1 MIYINMQAENK
12 FSAENPIKTVRS
24 LYIHIP
30 FCAKKCIYC
39 AFFSAPP
46 SENQIEQYCQCLLI
60 ELEMVAETLKPQT
73 IFIGGGTPSLL
84 NTEQWKK
91 LLKGLERLNLLG
103 AEEFTI
109 ECNPATVSDDK
120 ARLWLDYGVNRIS
133 IGVQSFDDDILKLL
147 GRIHNKQTALNTY
160 ETFRKTGFENI
171 NIDLIFG
178 VPGQTLDL
186 WQKTI
191 QEAFSLQTEHLSC
204 YELTPEEDTEYFK
217 SLNSGN
223 YTVDEELVSAMYDEL
238 VEKAYENGL
247 FRYEV
252 SNFARDKA
260 NVDNGIPSF
269 ACKHNVNYWR
279 GKWYYGAGASASGFK
294 DGIRTRNVSNT
305 ELYCQL
311 LKSGKSP
318 VEEIDKIPPL
328 SRAGEIAAFGLRMDV
343 GWGYAEFLNATGFD
357 LRTHWQKE
365 MVRLIGLG
373 YAVGDE
379 KSFRLTPIGLRFAD
393 WAGEL
398 FIR

>member
-1 MIYINMQAENK
+1 MQARNK
-12 FSAENPIKTVRS
+12 YSAEPPLKAVRS
-24 LYIHIP
+24 LYVHIP

-46 SENQIEQYCQCLLI
+46 FGNQIEQYCQCLLS

-84 NTEQWKK
+84 NIEQWEKM
-91 LLKGLERLNLLG
+91 LKGMGRLNLLG

-109 ECNPATVSDDK
+109 ECNPATVSVDK
-120 ARLWLDYGVNRIS
+120 ARLWLDFGVNRIS
-133 IGVQSFDDDILKLL
+133 MGVQSFDDDILKRL

-160 ETFRKTGFENI
+160 EILRKTGFQNI

-178 VPGQTLDL
+178 VPGQTVEL
-186 WQKTI
+186 WRKTI
-191 QEAFSLQTEHLSC
+191 QEALSLQTEHLSC

-217 SLNSGN
+217 SLNSGI
-223 YTVDEELVSAMYDEL
+223 YTVDEDLVSAMYDEL
-238 VEKAYENGL
+238 VERAYENGV

-252 SNFARDKA
+252 SNFASDKHNA
-260 NVDNGIPSF
+260 NKGIPSF

-279 GKWYYGAGASASGFK
+279 GGWYYGAGASASGFK
-294 DGIRTRNVSNT
+294 DGVRTKNVSDT
-305 ELYCQL
+305 GLYCEL
-311 LKSGKSP
+311 LKCGKSP
-318 VEEIDKIPPL
+318 VEEIDEIPAL

-343 GWGYAEFLNATGFD
+343 GWDYEEFLRTTGFD
-357 LRTHWQKE
+357 LRTNWQKE
-365 MVRLIGLG
+365 MNRLIDLG
-373 YAVGDE
+373 YAIADE

-398 FIR
+398 FLL

>member
-1 MIYINMQAENK
+1 MQAENK
-12 FSAENPIKTVRS
+12 FSAENPRKTVNS

-46 SENQIEQYCQCLLI
+46 SGNQIELYCQALLN
-60 ELEMVAETLKPQT
+60 ELEMATETFKPKT

-84 NTEQWKK
+84 NTKQWKK
-91 LLKGLERLNLLG
+91 LLQGFERLNLLG

-133 IGVQSFDDDILKLL
+133 IGVQSFDDNILKLL

-160 ETFRKTGFENI
+160 EILRKTGFENI

-178 VPGQTLDL
+178 APGQTLDL
-186 WQKTI
+186 WRKTI

-223 YTVDEELVSAMYDEL
+223 YTIDEELVSAMYDEL

-252 SNFARDKA
+252 SNFARNKD
-260 NVDNGIPSF
+260 NVNNGIPSF

-279 GKWYYGAGASASGFK
+279 GGWYYGAGVSASGFK
-294 DGIRTRNVSNT
+294 DGIRTKNVSDT
-305 ELYCQL
+305 ELYCEL
-311 LKSGKSP
+311 LKDGKSP

-343 GWGYAEFLNATGFD
+343 GWGYKEFLNVTGFD
-357 LRTHWQKE
+357 LRSHWQKE
-365 MVRLIGLG
+365 MDHLIRLG
-373 YAVGDE
+373 YAVADE